1 MPAPPPHQRQCAR
14 QWARVFLAMPER
26 AHGAHKRAHGAH
38 KRAHGA
44 HGVAAQ
50 PLFDFLGVYVGLHR
64 QMTRIFL
71 GYYTHRGSDRAL

>member
-1 MPAPPPHQRQCAR
+1 MPRPRPHQRQCAR
-14 QWARVFLAMPER
+14 QWARVFLAMPE
-26 AHGAHKRAHGAH
+26 
-38 KRAHGA
+38 RAHGA